1 MIVRIVTEY
10 NFVGCGTTHFIE
22 VDDNITDE
30 ELDELTNDLMF
41 EDIGPQGYWVKSS
54 EEEADEEGYDIE

>member
-1 MIVRIVTEY
+1 MIVKIVTDCH
-10 NFVGCGTTHFIE
+10 FSGCETTHFIE

-41 EDIGPQGYWVKSS
+41 EDIEPQGYWVKSS

>member
-1 MIVRIVTEY
+1 MIVKIITEC
-10 NFVGCGTTHFIE
+10 NCVGCETIHFIE

-41 EDIGPQGYWVKSS
+41 ADIEPQGYWVKSS
-54 EEEADEEGYDIE
+54 EEEADEEGHDIE